1 MTAGPGEGATG
12 GSPDGGVVRRD
23 VLTPIPSD
31 ERVPWRVPALIF
43 GGLEFTIP
51 VLMAGAA
58 LADDFGLASILAIL
72 AVALAVQ
79 WAGNALQGYMGA
91 ASGLSSTFLARRSFG
106 VEQSRLVVGPLLALL
121 SMGWWAV
128 QTAVA
133 GNAISAMLGIDYQ
146 TERLAW
152 GLITAAAG
160 VLFAVPSVLGYQSMK
175 WTDYFAVPAGL
186 LLIVTGIY
194 FALERGG
201 LEGLAAWD
209 PEGSLSFL
217 EGVSVVIGVNAAQW
231 VIASDYTRY
240 ARPTVKDQV
249 KIPLGIV
256 GVGLPLFF
264 AGAVMAVGVGSADI
278 VLVMQDL
285 GVPVWGFLILWFAT
299 WTSQLVNNYTMGL
312 ALANTAGA
320 TTDRARKMLTVVGTA
335 AALGVALAGIVDH
348 FVEFLM
354 AAAIVYPAI
363 AGVMFTDF
371 FLRRRS
377 GDGEVGPGPAA
388 GDEPD
393 DRARAA
399 VPGAWDLR
407 ATAALAVGVGVG
419 YLTQFRHPVGV
430 PPIQVLA
437 AAALCYGVLS
447 VRGRA
452 RGSGGPDDP
461 ARRRPPA
468 ARGEAST
475 ERPLDGRGA

>member
-1 MTAGPGEGATG
+1 VAGGPGDGGFG
-12 GSPDGGVVRRD
+12 GSADAGVVARD
-23 VLTPIPSD
+23 ELTPIPPD
-31 ERVPWRVPALIF
+31 ERVSWRVPALIF

-106 VEQSRLVVGPLLALL
+106 VEQSRFVVAPLLALL

-128 QTAVA
+128 QTAVV
-133 GNAISAMLGIDYQ
+133 GNAVSVMLGIDYR

-160 VLFAVPSVLGYQSMK
+160 ILFAVPSVLGYQSMK

-240 ARPTVKDQV
+240 ARPTVKDQL

-278 VLVMQDL
+278 VLVMQGL

-312 ALANTAGA
+312 ALANSAGA

-354 AAAIVYPAI
+354 AVAIVYPAI
-363 AGVMFTDF
+363 GGVMFADF
-371 FLRRRS
+371 LLRRRS
-377 GDGEVGPGPAA
+377 GDGEGAPGRAA
-388 GDEPD
+388 E
-393 DRARAA
+393 A
-399 VPGAWDLR
+399 VPGDGDGLASPGSWDLR

-419 YLTQFRHPVGV
+419 WLTQFRHPVGV
-430 PPIQVLA
+430 PPIQVLL
-437 AAALCYGVLS
+437 AAALCYAALP
-447 VRGRA
+447 GRA
-452 RGSGGPDDP
+452 RATTGDPGGPTPGPTGPP
-461 ARRRPPA
+461 ARDD
-468 ARGEAST
+468 EST
-475 ERPLDGRGA
+475 ERSPDGRRA

>member
-1 MTAGPGEGATG
+1 MAGGPGDGGRIGGAT
-12 GSPDGGVVRRD
+12 DAGVVARD
-23 VLTPIPSD
+23 ELTPIPPD
-31 ERVPWRVPALIF
+31 ERVSWRVPALIF

-106 VEQSRLVVGPLLALL
+106 VEQSRLVVAPLLALL

-128 QTAVA
+128 QTAVV
-133 GNAISAMLGIDYQ
+133 GNAVSAMLGIDYQ

-160 VLFAVPSVLGYQSMK
+160 ILFAVPSVLGYQSMK

-240 ARPTVKDQV
+240 ARPTVTDQV

-363 AGVMFTDF
+363 AGVMFADF
-371 FLRRRS
+371 LLRRR
-377 GDGEVGPGPAA
+377 A
-388 GDEPD
+388 G
-393 DRARAA
+393 DRARASTST
-399 VPGAWDLR
+399 AWDLR

-419 YLTQFRHPVGV
+419 WLTQFRHPVGV

-437 AAALCYGVLS
+437 AAALCYAALP
-447 VRGRA
+447 GRA
-452 RGSGGPDDP
+452 RASAGDPGGPAPGPTGPP
-461 ARRRPPA
+461 ARDD
-468 ARGEAST
+468 EST
-475 ERPLDGRGA
+475 ERSPDGRGT